1 MPQKLKRS
9 PTVLT
14 PCFMASLFK
23 RILRASN
30 VATTVSDAVYTE
42 GGDSILSLVNCT
54 SDITED
60 LMEETSMSPPPAFLG
75 GTVPLPVKAGVTAPA
90 LGTTLLEPVEI
101 FTLPLT
107 LLGSTNDG
115 DHPASVALS
124 LPSSSSNSSFCSSS
138 PLPTGPDLNRW
149 RIYQLYLP
157 PYSQYPE
164 SNLKICHAFA
174 IN

>member
-1 MPQKLKRS
+1 
-9 PTVLT
+9 
-14 PCFMASLFK
+14 
-23 RILRASN
+23 
-30 VATTVSDAVYTE
+30 
-42 GGDSILSLVNCT
+42 
-54 SDITED
+54 
-60 LMEETSMSPPPAFLG
+60 MSPPPAFLG

-90 LGTTLLEPVEI
+90 LGITLLEPVEI

-107 LLGSTNDG
+107 LLGSANDG
-115 DHPASVALS
+115 DHPASVAPS
-124 LPSSSSNSSFCSSS
+124 LPSPSSNSSFCSSS
-138 PLPTGPDLNRW
+138 PRSQSLAPDLNPHPTGPDLDHW